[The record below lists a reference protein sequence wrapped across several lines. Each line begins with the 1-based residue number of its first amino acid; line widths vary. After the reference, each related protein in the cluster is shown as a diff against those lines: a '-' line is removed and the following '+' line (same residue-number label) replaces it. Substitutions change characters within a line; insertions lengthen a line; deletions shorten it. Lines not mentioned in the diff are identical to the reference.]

1 MESNVVIVH
10 GYNEKEREKIIR
22 GFAPQNERNWVGWAK
37 GQLEKQGINC
47 ENPLMPN
54 NMSYG
59 DWKKVFEKNKID
71 ENSILIGHSAGGAF
85 LVRWLSETKQK
96 IKKLIL
102 VAPARKLPGIKE
114 KYLDFYSFNFDKN
127 IINNIGEVC
136 IFVSD
141 NESEG
146 IKQSVKLYEKDFGVK
161 AIELEGRGHF
171 IQKIPSEKM
180 EFPELLDEVL
190 KD

>member
-171 IQKIPSEKM
+171 TFGDMGTK